1 MFLKPSAAEQ
11 LRGIVALRHSP
22 MRCWLENLGSLK
34 FGLSEKRTKFEKKSS
49 SYFGCLLS
57 KCSKHEEDC
66 ANFCVLLRKFELYV
80 SCSPHVFTKIE

>member
-57 KCSKHEEDC
+57 KCSKYECFSES
-66 ANFCVLLRKFELYV
+66 ANFMGEVQLNEYETV
-80 SCSPHVFTKIE
+80 P